1 MKSNLSVIGHLSLSP
16 FGVGIELVFCCRSQ
30 WVRIKK
36 VKITFYNLSSVET
49 LCCAL
54 LIFFTLLSNFSS
66 INCFLLCVMIFLFSN
81 KKKVCEI
88 FPWVFI
94 LLFSNVCA
102 NNNLTAFFII
112 GFRGTKPPTKAAL
125 KEKLTNKT
133 SFVFFFRC
141 LLIFVI
147 HIWKKNPFKIYYTAQ
162 LVGRKISRE
171 GHPNSFSFFEQRLF
185 SWHQH
190 FCQRSQKKKSQ
201 SWVPTN
207 MFANLWVD
215 NWSQASCVASNSIAF
230 HFWN

>member
-1 MKSNLSVIGHLSLSP
+1 
-16 FGVGIELVFCCRSQ
+16 
-30 WVRIKK
+30 VRIKK

-147 HIWKKNPFKIYYTAQ
+147 TFERRTLSKFITQHSWLEGKSAEKGTQILFLFLSNGYF
-162 LVGRKISRE
+162 RDISTFVSALR
-171 GHPNSFSFFEQRLF
+171 
-185 SWHQH
+185 
-190 FCQRSQKKKSQ
+190 KKSLKVGYQ
-201 SWVPTN
+201 QICLQICGWTTDLRLHVWHRIVLLFISGI
-207 MFANLWVD
+207 
-215 NWSQASCVASNSIAF
+215 S
-230 HFWN
+230 